1 MWATGPKD
9 RRVAIQEL
17 LESGPQ
23 DWRVASQEQRET
35 GPKPAYAGVRQRDVP
50 QARARGRHDSRTGML
65 MCGSVMSFRRERVG
79 VRTQGLVCGR
89 HTLACGSVT
98 SLCDWAQEP
107 ADDLHMLTC
116 GSVTSL
122 WQELAG
128 DRTQADV
135 AKQQNRNHFWGK
147 DRIVAD
153 DMGQQSGELVCLDI
167 LPPKAEGMAT
177 VVRHLD
183 GHLAQTPAC
192 PTC

>member
-1 MWATGPKD
+1 MGGRQDPRTGGRPAHVGVLQCD
-9 RRVAIQEL
+9 L
-17 LESGPQ
+17 LEARRACGRPGPRTGGLQFKNCWRAGPRTGGLHPKSSGRP
-23 DWRVASQEQRET
+23 
-35 GPKPAYAGVRQRDVP
+35 PKPAYAGVRQRDVP

-122 WQELAG
+122 WQELVG

-135 AKQQNRNHFWGK
+135 AKQQNRTLL
-147 DRIVAD
+147 
-153 DMGQQSGELVCLDI
+153 GQRPHCRRRHGT
-167 LPPKAEGMAT
+167 A
-177 VVRHLD
+177 VR
-183 GHLAQTPAC
+183 
-192 PTC
+192 